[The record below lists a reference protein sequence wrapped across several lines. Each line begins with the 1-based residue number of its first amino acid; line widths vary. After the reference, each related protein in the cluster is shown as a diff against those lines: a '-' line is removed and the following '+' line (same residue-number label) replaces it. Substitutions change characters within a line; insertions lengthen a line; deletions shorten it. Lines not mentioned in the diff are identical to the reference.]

1 MIAGLKET
9 VGILRTTI
17 SSDESKK
24 HVYEICRE
32 FDTDGEEA
40 ILLTLY
46 PTLTEPNTFD
56 LSSMH
61 LMNHVADE
69 ELQLQKV
76 HFVFLFSKVIGA
88 KPSTRGL
95 TMDCENM
102 EYIREL
108 ITQLPNAK
116 IIISFGSSMAKCP
129 AVIESKVELFKMIQE
144 LRPKDA
150 LWQISTEDMDE
161 EAPHILYAG
170 IRFNSQSWSLRHY
183 VIPHKY
189 TEEGYK
195 EYLANKEIARVR
207 FMQNVLG
214 KKRETETEMTEEK
227 LKTEEKPKKG
237 KKKHGSTES

>member
-1 MIAGLKET
+1 MTEAVGTLKTT
-9 VGILRTTI
+9 VI
-17 SSDESKK
+17 SDESKN

-32 FDTDGEEA
+32 FDTDGDEV

-61 LMNHVADE
+61 LMNHASDE

-76 HFVFLFSKVIGA
+76 HFVFLFSKVVGS
-88 KPSTRGL
+88 KLSTRGL
-95 TMDCENM
+95 TMDEENM
-102 EYIREL
+102 EYLRDI
-108 ITQLPNAK
+108 ITRLPEAK

-129 AVIESKVELFKMIQE
+129 AVIESKVELFKMIKE

-170 IRFNSQSWSLRHY
+170 IRFNNQQWGLRHY

-189 TEEGYK
+189 TEAGYK
-195 EYLANKEIARVR
+195 EYLANKEIARER

-214 KKRETETEMTEEK
+214 KKSNASTEKVEEK
-227 LKTEEKPKKG
+227 TKKG
-237 KKKHGSTES
+237 KKKNDSTES

>member
-1 MIAGLKET
+1 
-9 VGILRTTI
+9 
-17 SSDESKK
+17 
-24 HVYEICRE
+24 
-32 FDTDGEEA
+32 
-40 ILLTLY
+40 
-46 PTLTEPNTFD
+46 
-56 LSSMH
+56 
-61 LMNHVADE
+61 
-69 ELQLQKV
+69 
-76 HFVFLFSKVIGA
+76 
-88 KPSTRGL
+88 
-95 TMDCENM
+95 MDCENM

-214 KKRETETEMTEEK
+214 KKRETETETTEEK